1 MATNVPG
8 PRNRLRLMGR
18 EVIRLL
24 PIPPLALQLRTG
36 IAMLSYA
43 DHLAFGIIGDYDAAP
58 DVNELADGI
67 ERAVS
72 RLACLSGHWR
82 STTVGS
88 LALARRM
95 IAVTKG
101 QEMEALNRRQCLDLL
116 QEVRVGRLVFTEDAL
131 PAVQPVNFRLWRD
144 DVVIRVAGGPK
155 LAAATDN
162 QVVAFQTDELDAD
175 LRTGWSVTVV
185 GHAEPITDVEEL
197 VELSGTF
204 LQPWVNGRR
213 DHFVRIRT
221 EKMTGR
227 RFRERGVPQYRG
239 RK

>member
-1 MATNVPG
+1 MTTG
-8 PRNRLRLMGR
+8 H
-18 EVIRLL
+18 
-24 PIPPLALQLRTG
+24 QL
-36 IAMLSYA
+36 
-43 DHLAFGIIGDYDAAP
+43 
-58 DVNELADGI
+58 
-67 ERAVS
+67 
-72 RLACLSGHWR
+72 
-82 STTVGS
+82 
-88 LALARRM
+88 
-95 IAVTKG
+95 
-101 QEMEALNRRQCLDLL
+101 EALNRRQCLDLL
-116 QEVRVGRLVFTEDAL
+116 QGVRVGRLVFTEDAL

-162 QVVAFQTDELDAD
+162 QVVAFQADELDAD

-204 LQPWVNGRR
+204 LQPWVDGRR

-227 RFRERGVPQYRG
+227 RFRERGLPQYRG
-239 RK
+239 RDEDVVSS